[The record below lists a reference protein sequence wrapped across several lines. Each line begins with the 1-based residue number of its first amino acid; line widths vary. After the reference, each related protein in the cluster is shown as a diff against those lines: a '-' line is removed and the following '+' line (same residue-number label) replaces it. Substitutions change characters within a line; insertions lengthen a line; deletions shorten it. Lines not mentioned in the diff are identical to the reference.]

1 MWSWLTLHWIIFLD
15 NTVIILKRIRFVTWI
30 WEKIKRKND
39 VEDSNRSFKHPGLQ
53 NNINMPTTGEEAMKR
68 LLACKGKDPYSIL
81 GVTPACTDE
90 DIKKY
95 YKRQAVLV
103 HPDKNQQPGAEEAF
117 KILVHAFNMI
127 GEPERRQSYDRGNIY
142 TYCRSVF

>member
-1 MWSWLTLHWIIFLD
+1 MFIR
-15 NTVIILKRIRFVTWI
+15 NTTIILKRIHFITWL
-30 WEKIKRKND
+30 WEKIKRKKETD
-39 VEDSNRSFKHPGLQ
+39 DTNRTFKHAGLQ
-53 NNINMPTTGEEAMKR
+53 NNINMPATGEEAMKR

-81 GVTPACTDE
+81 GVTPGCIDE

-127 GEPERRQSYDRGNIY
+127 GEPEKRQAYDRGKVLEKRIECE
-142 TYCRSVF
+142 TII